1 MAQART
7 LALSG
12 GKNEGFALLVVVPA
26 VCRHA
31 GGNVFHSPYWFFRLA
46 QPYLKPPR
54 TNRDGSCAGL
64 RVDLRHRAL
73 FRVQQ
78 TARIDCIAL
87 TVLAASRFSMLVTVL
102 IGVGSSGL

>member
-1 MAQART
+1 LRYQ
-7 LALSG
+7 G

-31 GGNVFHSPYWFFRLA
+31 GGNVFHPPYFVSN
-46 QPYLKPPR
+46 KPHELI
-54 TNRDGSCAGL
+54 A
-64 RVDLRHRAL
+64 
-73 FRVQQ
+73 
-78 TARIDCIAL
+78 IAL

>member
-1 MAQART
+1 MAQSEDACAIR
-7 LALSG
+7 

-31 GGNVFHSPYWFFRLA
+31 GGNVFHPPYWFFALRN
-46 QPYLKPPR
+46 QYLKPPR

-64 RVDLRHRAL
+64 HVDLRHRAL

-78 TARIDCIAL
+78 TARIDCHC
-87 TVLAASRFSMLVTVL
+87 TDRFLPQAGFPCWL
-102 IGVGSSGL
+102 PC